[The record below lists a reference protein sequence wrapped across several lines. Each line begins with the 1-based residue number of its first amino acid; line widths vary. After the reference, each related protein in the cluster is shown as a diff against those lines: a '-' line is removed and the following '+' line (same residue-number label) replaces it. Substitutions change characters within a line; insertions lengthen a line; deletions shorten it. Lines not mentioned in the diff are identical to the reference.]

1 MAYNITTDISRMLEM
16 GQKEIFTKNFNTYP
30 KEWPRYTTFKKARK
44 RSETYDSMGNLKAA
58 EVKPEGGPINYGKV
72 IQAYQ
77 TEITNQTIANGFSHT
92 IEAIKYDLYG
102 VINSIKAKELARTM
116 VEFEEDVMIYWWDNA
131 TAVNLADG
139 VPLAS
144 NSHPLVNSALLNDT
158 YATAS
163 AIEDPNN
170 HETMMNMFYDFK
182 NHAGG
187 FMKCMPTDGFA
198 HYKKQFAV
206 EKIYRSMNQ
215 AMEFSNTKNVL
226 PKIAWH
232 YSTYASSTTQW
243 GMWDRRYD
251 HIIAQWFMKTAFEN
265 DKDKIWTK
273 NMYFNAIAMYN
284 SGAIPNVGIVINDGA

>member
-30 KEWPRYTTFKKARK
+30 KEWPSFTTFKKARK
-44 RSETYDSMGNLKAA
+44 KTETYDSMGNLKAA
-58 EVKPEGGPINYGKV
+58 EVKPEGSAINYGEV
-72 IQAYQ
+72 TQAYQ
-77 TEITNQTIANGFSHT
+77 TSITNQTVANGFAHT

-116 VEFEEDVMIYWWDNA
+116 VELEEDIMIYWWDNA
-131 TAVNLADG
+131 ATVNLADG

-144 NSHPLVNSALLNDT
+144 NSHPLINSALTNDT

-163 AIEDPNN
+163 SIADPNN
-170 HETMMNMFYDFK
+170 HYTMMNMFYDFR

-187 FMKCMPTDGFA
+187 FIKCMPTDGFT
-198 HYKKQFAV
+198 HYVNQFNV
-206 EKIYRSMNQ
+206 EQIYSSILQ
-215 AMEFSNTKNVL
+215 AKEFSNTKNVL
-226 PKIAWH
+226 PKISWH
-232 YSTYASSTTQW
+232 YSTYASSQTQW

-273 NMYFNAIAMYN
+273 NMYFNSLAMYN
-284 SGAIPNVGIVINDGA
+284 SGAIPNVGIVINDGV

>member
-1 MAYNITTDISRMLEM
+1 
-16 GQKEIFTKNFNTYP
+16 
-30 KEWPRYTTFKKARK
+30 
-44 RSETYDSMGNLKAA
+44 
-58 EVKPEGGPINYGKV
+58 
-72 IQAYQ
+72 
-77 TEITNQTIANGFSHT
+77 
-92 IEAIKYDLYG
+92 
-102 VINSIKAKELARTM
+102 M

-158 YATAS
+158 YTTAS

-187 FMKCMPTDGFA
+187 FMKCIPTDGMA

-206 EKIYRSMNQ
+206 EKIYNSLNQ

-226 PKIAWH
+226 PKITWH
-232 YSTYASSTTQW
+232 YTTYASSTTQW

-251 HIIAQWFMKTAFEN
+251 HILGQWFMRTDFEN

-273 NMYFNAIAMYN
+273 NMYFNAIAIYN
-284 SGAIPNVGIVINDGA
+284 SGCIPNVGFVINDGA